1 MGIRNKVQLIGNVGQ
16 DLKVITPEDGKKFV
30 VCSLATNETYKNADG
45 EKVKTTDWHNLTFFN
60 KAADIAEQFITKG
73 KMIAIEGK
81 LKTRKYED
89 KEGNTRYSTDVIVTE
104 ILLLGGGSEAVT
116 E

>member
-1 MGIRNKVQLIGNVGQ
+1 
-16 DLKVITPEDGKKFV
+16 
-30 VCSLATNETYKNADG
+30 
-45 EKVKTTDWHNLTFFN
+45 
-60 KAADIAEQFITKG
+60 
-73 KMIAIEGK
+73 MIAIEGK